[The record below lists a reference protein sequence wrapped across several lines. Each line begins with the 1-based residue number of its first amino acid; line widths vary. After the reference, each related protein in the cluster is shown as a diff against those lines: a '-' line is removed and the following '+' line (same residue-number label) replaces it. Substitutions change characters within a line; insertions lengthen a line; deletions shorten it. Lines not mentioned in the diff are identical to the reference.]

1 MDRLSTCRTKVLHGA
16 FVCVLS
22 PDHQCNLNFL
32 QFIVNGVVA
41 VEVNQSSIALTFELN
56 ITRDDFPS
64 DFYIGVGTAA
74 TQTEGA
80 AEEEGRGPSE
90 DIKIIKDLGVNAY
103 RFSISWSR
111 ILPQGSLSGGINQRG
126 VDHYNSLINE
136 LKSNGIEPFVTIYH
150 FDMPQA
156 LQVKYGGYLN
166 RKFVQDFQD
175 YSDLCFKLFGDRV
188 KHWFT
193 INEPSSLAV
202 YGYEIGIAPPGRCSL
217 PEGQCGL
224 GAPPPGTCIVPAGP
238 CFGGNSST
246 EPYIAAHNLILAHA
260 AVAKLY
266 REKYQVKF
274 KGLKLSLNVIFQE
287 EQKGEVGIVLAATY
301 FAPSS
306 TSQEDKA
313 AAKRLFDFTL
323 GWFMEPLVFGNYP
336 RSMRDLVKERLPTFS
351 AEEKSLLNGSL
362 GNFVGINYYSS
373 AGAKHRP
380 APPTEQLRY
389 SFDSWAKATG
399 KIFVIDTPKISFYT
413 PHKCIFLSKYR
424 KFGSHSNW
432 PQGLQKLMN
441 YVKNKYQRPQVYIS
455 ENGYTNT
462 RNDSRSLHERLYD
475 PHRTSYIARHLYR
488 LNKAMKNGA
497 NVKGYF
503 YWALFDDVEWGLGF
517 SLQYGLYY
525 IDFGNNYKRY
535 PKLSARWF
543 PSIEKIKSI
552 CTCTL

>member
-1 MDRLSTCRTKVLHGA
+1 MEDAIDADGEKGDSDGER
-16 FVCVLS
+16 
-22 PDHQCNLNFL
+22 D
-32 QFIVNGVVA
+32 IVVVTD
-41 VEVNQSSIALTFELN
+41 VGVNQSSIALISELN

-80 AEEEGRGPSE
+80 AEEEGRGPSVWDHRAKMLPGSIPNSDKFPFAIDGYKRYKE
-90 DIKIIKDLGVNAY
+90 DIKIIKDLGVNGY

-136 LKSNGIEPFVTIYH
+136 LKRNGIEPFVTIYH

-217 PEGQCGL
+217 PKGQCGL

-246 EPYIAAHNLILAHA
+246 EPYIAAHNLILSHA
-260 AVAKLY
+260 AVVKLY
-266 REKYQVKF
+266 REKYQ
-274 KGLKLSLNVIFQE
+274 E
-287 EQKGEVGIVLAATY
+287 EQKGVVGIVLAATY
-301 FAPSS
+301 FAPFSK
-306 TSQEDKA
+306 SQEDKA

-323 GWFMEPLVFGNYP
+323 GWFMEPLVFGDYP

-351 AEEKSLLNGSL
+351 AEEKSLLSGSL

-380 APPTEQLRY
+380 PPPTEQLRH
-389 SFDSWAKATG
+389 SFDSWAEATAIPDVSG
-399 KIFVIDTPKISFYT
+399 V
-413 PHKCIFLSKYR
+413 
-424 KFGSHSNW
+424 SN
-432 PQGLQKLMN
+432 QGLQKLMN

-462 RNDSRSLHERLYD
+462 RNDSRLLHERLYD
-475 PHRTSYIARHLYR
+475 PHRASYIARHLYQ
-488 LNKAMKNGA
+488 LIKAMKNGA

-543 PSIEKIKSI
+543 RDFNNKNY
-552 CTCTL
+552 

>member
-1 MDRLSTCRTKVLHGA
+1 MEDAIDADGEKGDSDGERDS
-16 FVCVLS
+16 
-22 PDHQCNLNFL
+22 
-32 QFIVNGVVA
+32 VV
-41 VEVNQSSIALTFELN
+41 VTDVGVNQSSIALISELN

-80 AEEEGRGPSE
+80 AEEEGGGPSVWDHRAKMLPGSIPNSDKFPFAIDGYKRYKE
-90 DIKIIKDLGVNAY
+90 DIKIIKDLGVNGY

-111 ILPQGSLSGGINQRG
+111 ILPQGSLRGGINQRG

-136 LKSNGIEPFVTIYH
+136 LKRNGIEPFVTIYH

-166 RKFVQDFQD
+166 SKFVQDFQD

-260 AVAKLY
+260 AVVKLY
-266 REKYQVKF
+266 REKY
-274 KGLKLSLNVIFQE
+274 QE

-301 FAPSS
+301 FAPFSK
-306 TSQEDKA
+306 SQEDKA

-323 GWFMEPLVFGNYP
+323 GWFMEPLVFGDYP

-351 AEEKSLLNGSL
+351 AEEKSLLSGSL

-380 APPTEQLRY
+380 PPPTEKLRH
-389 SFDSWAKATG
+389 SFDSWAEATAIPDVSG
-399 KIFVIDTPKISFYT
+399 VSN
-413 PHKCIFLSKYR
+413 
-424 KFGSHSNW
+424 SNW

-462 RNDSRSLHERLYD
+462 RNDSRSFHERLYD
-475 PHRTSYIARHLYR
+475 PHRASYIARHLYR

-543 PSIEKIKSI
+543 RDFNNKNY
-552 CTCTL
+552 